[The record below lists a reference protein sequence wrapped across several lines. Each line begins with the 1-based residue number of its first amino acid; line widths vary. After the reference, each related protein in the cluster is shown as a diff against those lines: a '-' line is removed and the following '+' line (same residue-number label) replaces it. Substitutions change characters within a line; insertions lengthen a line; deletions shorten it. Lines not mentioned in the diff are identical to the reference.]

1 MPITQ
6 SRCVHSSPRN
16 DIAVGRT
23 DPGKR
28 DLRLCAGD
36 HRRSG
41 ALAGVAP
48 VAGPRVYYANHAS
61 HADFVL
67 VWACLPHDLR
77 ERTRPVAGL
86 DYWSKDAI
94 RRFAADRLFRSVLI
108 DRSHAAGK
116 DDPIRR
122 MAAALE
128 SGDALIVFPE
138 GTRNTTDARLLP
150 FKSGVYH
157 LAVACPDVE
166 FLPVWIENLSRVMPK
181 GRFFP
186 VPLLCTITI
195 GAPLQLR
202 AHEDKETFVARTRD
216 ALLTL
221 APSEA

>member
-1 MPITQ
+1 MTLPWVEPILA
-6 SRCVHSSPRN
+6 S
-16 DIAVGRT
+16 AVCGFARAIT
-23 DPGKR
+23 
-28 DLRLCAGD
+28 
-36 HRRSG
+36 G
-41 ALAGVAP
+41 ARARWQGCAP

-195 GAPLQLR
+195 GAPLRLR

-216 ALLTL
+216 ALLAL
-221 APSEA
+221 APPEA

>member
-1 MPITQ
+1 MIKRPAFPHGSATVDQLAARIVQ
-6 SRCVHSSPRN
+6 LGGAPNFDPR
-16 DIAVGRT
+16 G
-23 DPGKR
+23 
-28 DLRLCAGD
+28 
-36 HRRSG
+36 
-41 ALAGVAP
+41 
-48 VAGPRVYYANHAS
+48 
-61 HADFVL
+61 
-67 VWACLPHDLR
+67 
-77 ERTRPVAGL
+77 
-86 DYWSKDAI
+86 
-94 RRFAADRLFRSVLI
+94 LI

-195 GAPLQLR
+195 GAPLRLR

-216 ALLTL
+216 ALLAL
-221 APSEA
+221 APPEA